1 MMNQIFVA
9 ALFISS
15 AITLDAQ
22 PNVSNL
28 LTEVELPY
36 SKIRS
41 LSYSVTRTTETRQRE
56 VEEKWSFH
64 FRSPNDLRVDYI
76 KPQKRTFYLHE
87 NTLWEY
93 IPEAGKARRTD
104 IEKLDDAEKAAVLK
118 GFISRTAIPGLR
130 IGDFANMLNQHVT
143 TKETGKG
150 MVLMQGQNPRF
161 SLEIDSTRNVIL
173 STALY
178 NDKGELTLSTS
189 SSAFK
194 EIAQGFWFPMQIEA
208 VQVGEGIAS
217 RSLFRFTSL
226 QANVSIKDDFFRF
239 QPDQNTQVIPYP
251 EPDL

>member
-194 EIAQGFWFPMQIEA
+194 EIAQGFWFPMRIDVNQRYENQMIHSQIRFDN
-208 VQVGEGIAS
+208 VQVNKSPEH
-217 RSLFRFTSL
+217 
-226 QANVSIKDDFFRF
+226 DFFRF
-239 QPDQNTQVIPYP
+239 TPAEHIQVISYP
-251 EPDL
+251 